1 MLSSLRSTPK
11 KIHTITKQF
20 PKCSECQNYRQMISS
35 EFNNTI
41 SERCMMFLRINK
53 ISSPL
58 NDQQIKLKTNDYINE
73 NRMICSVE
81 PEFTRT
87 ARLDQM
93 KCGPT
98 AKYFWNK

>member
-1 MLSSLRSTPK
+1 MLSSLRLTPK
-11 KIHTITKQF
+11 KIYTITKQF
-20 PKCSECQNYRQMISS
+20 PKCSECQNYRQMIS
-35 EFNNTI
+35 NNTT

-53 ISSPL
+53 ISTPL
-58 NDQQIKLKTNDYINE
+58 NDVKLKTNDYINE
-73 NRMICSVE
+73 DRIVCSVE